1 MKTIIFEGG
10 TDNCTVEQAITHQ
23 RIVDLKMKTKI
34 ASFLILLFALN
45 LNQETQDTSSQYYT
59 PQTKQESKKQMS
71 IYPNFTLDISEING
85 NSELTGGS
93 IRLNFR
99 F

>member
-1 MKTIIFEGG
+1 
-10 TDNCTVEQAITHQ
+10 
-23 RIVDLKMKTKI
+23 MKTKI

-45 LNQETQDTSSQYYT
+45 LNQEPIDTSSQFYPT
-59 PQTKQESKKQMS
+59 QPKQESKKQMS

>member
-1 MKTIIFEGG
+1 MLWWRCSEGG
-10 TDNCTVEQAITHQ
+10 
-23 RIVDLKMKTKI
+23 MKTKI
-34 ASFLILLFALN
+34 AALLILLFALN
-45 LNQETQDTSSQYYT
+45 LNQEHQDTSSQFYQQ
-59 PQTKQESKKQMS
+59 PKQESKKQMS
-71 IYPNFTLDISEING
+71 IYPNFTLDFSEING

>member
-1 MKTIIFEGG
+1 MNHVKYGGRNFMK
-10 TDNCTVEQAITHQ
+10 AKIT
-23 RIVDLKMKTKI
+23 
-34 ASFLILLFALN
+34 SFLILIFALN
-45 LNQETQDTSSQYYT
+45 LNQEAQDTSSQFCH
-59 PQTKQESKKQMS
+59 PQPQQESKKQMA
-71 IYPNFTLDISEING
+71 IYPDFTLDISEING

>member
-1 MKTIIFEGG
+1 
-10 TDNCTVEQAITHQ
+10 
-23 RIVDLKMKTKI
+23 MKTKI
-34 ASFLILLFALN
+34 ASFLILLLALN
-45 LNQETQDTSSQYYT
+45 LNQEPQDTS
-59 PQTKQESKKQMS
+59 PQFYPPQLKQESKKQMA

>member
-1 MKTIIFEGG
+1 
-10 TDNCTVEQAITHQ
+10 
-23 RIVDLKMKTKI
+23 MKTKI
-34 ASFLILLFALN
+34 ASLFILLFALN
-45 LNQETQDTSSQYYT
+45 LNQEPQDTSFQYYP
-59 PQTKQESKKQMS
+59 PQPKQESQKQMA

-99 F
+99 FR

>member
-1 MKTIIFEGG
+1 
-10 TDNCTVEQAITHQ
+10 
-23 RIVDLKMKTKI
+23 MKTKI
-34 ASFLILLFALN
+34 AALFILLFTLN
-45 LNQETQDTSSQYYT
+45 LNQEPIDTSSQFYP
-59 PQTKQESKKQMS
+59 PQPKQESKKQMA

-85 NSELTGGS
+85 NTELTGGS